1 MRDQIKQMEANVIHE
16 QKYDVLQRMNTNW
29 IKTRDYGGVQV

>member
-1 MRDQIKQMEANVIHE
+1 MEANVIHE

-29 IKTRDYGGVQV
+29 IKTRDYGGVHGR